1 MWLLLLFI
9 VTFLLGILCGFA
21 GKQFVDE
28 KARLAATGGLDA
40 ADDIDDDFFSA

>member
-28 KARLAATGGLDA
+28 KARLAANGKLEGV
-40 ADDIDDDFFSA
+40 DDIDDDFFGS